1 MTATQRKRQ
10 NFVHT
15 LNEMD
20 AAWVSFLEDKDF
32 YDINYSDL
40 FTGLW
45 LSDEP
50 VRKQEA
56 VMFMRH
62 LGIQTA
68 KKYLD
73 HAVDKGLVV
82 EIADPQDGRAK
93 RIQLS
98 PSLKSGLEQFFDR
111 AIQLFEEGLNR

>member
-1 MTATQRKRQ
+1 MANKKQRQ
-10 NFVHT
+10 NFVYT
-15 LNEMD
+15 LNKMD
-20 AAWVSFLEDKDF
+20 AAWMEFLQDKDF

-45 LSDEP
+45 LSEEP

-56 VMFMRH
+56 VNFMRH
-62 LGIQTA
+62 LGAQTA

-73 HAVDKGLVV
+73 HAIEKGFID
-82 EIADPQDGRAK
+82 EIPDPEDGRAK

-98 PSLKSGLEQFFDR
+98 KSLKTGLEGFFDR
-111 AIQLFEEGLNR
+111 AISLFKEGLEK